1 MTRKTYGTGG
11 KSLAILRILSVLL
24 VCVMMV
30 SMGSVAALADETGE
44 SQEESYSEESSE
56 TSENSETSGDENS
69 ESSGTEDSEGSGSS
83 ESSSSEESSKA
94 EATPSPTPEP
104 VTVPQPNESFYV
116 YDEAN
121 VISDATEQT
130 IVAKNQELNEKY
142 GIQIVVMA
150 VQSVGSASMRD
161 YTAAVFQN
169 WKIGGENGNGL
180 LLVLDIEGDTYHTVS
195 GAGLGSVFTN
205 EVLKTLV
212 DEQLEPDF
220 NAKNYDSGVSKFFT
234 SAVTSVEEY
243 VAANP
248 GLITEKEQKKEE
260 NGFLVFLKW
269 VGILLLVVVLLLAAL
284 IVVVYIRGQMVRKKR
299 MEQRRRRAQQS
310 RGPSPQRSSRPTGSS
325 GRLPDNLTGGYRSS
339 SSDKYDFDGF
349 KPRK

>member
-11 KSLAILRILSVLL
+11 KSPVILRILSVLL

-30 SMGSVAALADETGE
+30 SVGSVAALADETGE

-69 ESSGTEDSEGSGSS
+69 ESGGTEDSGSS
-83 ESSSSEESSKA
+83 ESSSSEGSSQA

-220 NAKNYDSGVSKFFT
+220 NAKNYDSGVSKFFA

-243 VAANP
+243 AAANP

-269 VGILLLVVVLLLAAL
+269 VGILLLVVVLLLAVL

-310 RGPSPQRSSRPTGSS
+310 RGPSPQRSSRPARSS
-325 GRLPDNLTGGYRSS
+325 GRLPDNLSGGYRSS
-339 SSDKYDFDGF
+339 SSDKYDFDDF